1 MTEDEI
7 KAWIADPRRA
17 DTLPFG
23 VYEPAYQKGIT
34 GAALV
39 VRGVVYF
46 RDGHTPA
53 VRAAIVQCF
62 EQYRA
67 TIDEYTHALQVA
79 AGEKPSK
86 EGPLRWFYT
95 EGEQPMTLDK
105 APGLAA
111 LAETIPADEALVVQL
126 TSAKHKLATGF
137 YEFAVFTIADW
148 QANLG
153 RGMDVI
159 DFTVPRAFLEQRP
172 GVFQALFAAFCEALP
187 TVSGHA
193 GFAVNVPPMGREPNE
208 ASEYFFARRYGPG
221 IDVGDPMG
229 VSTVDLVGKI
239 KTVDWLVALDA
250 DLVGAAGGA
259 DSLTLPPDWY
269 VRQPLKDGGLI
280 VQAGA
285 APQSGVS
292 AGPGKPPLPP
302 PAYVLLDAALRPI
315 IAESMDI
322 LQSGTLDSTAPMLN
336 TTIATEA
343 WLKRFVLPDDQIM
356 SQWQALH
363 ASPKVAESK
372 PAIAANLHRLRKA
385 MRLPDVPAASNGFG
399 YDSVS
404 GA

>member
-1 MTEDEI
+1 MTESEI
-7 KAWIADPRRA
+7 KAWIADEHRA

-23 VYEPAYQKGIT
+23 VYEPAYQKAIT

-53 VRAAIVQCF
+53 VRAAIIKCF

-67 TIDEYTHALQVA
+67 TIDEYTQALA
-79 AGEKPSK
+79 RALGEPPSND
-86 EGPLRWFYT
+86 GPLRWFYT
-95 EGEQPMTLDK
+95 EGEQPMPLDK
-105 APGLAA
+105 APGLAN
-111 LAETIPADEALVVQL
+111 LAKTVPADEALVVQV
-126 TSAKHKLATGF
+126 TSAEHKLATGF

-148 QANLG
+148 QAKLG

-187 TVSGHA
+187 TISGHA

-208 ASEYFFARRYGPG
+208 ASEYFYARRYGPG

-229 VSTVDLVGKI
+229 LSTVDLVGKI
-239 KTVDWLVALDA
+239 KTVDWLVALDG
-250 DLVGAAGGA
+250 DLVRAAGGA
-259 DSLTLPPDWY
+259 ASLTLPPDWY
-269 VRQPLKDGGLI
+269 VHQPLRDGGLI
-280 VQAGA
+280 IQAGA

-292 AGPGKPPLPP
+292 AGPGKSPLPP

-315 IAESMDI
+315 IAGAMDI

-343 WLKRFVLPDDQIM
+343 WLKRFNVPPDQITE
-356 SQWQALH
+356 QWLQLH
-363 ASPKVAESK
+363 KTPTVGSSK
-372 PAIAANLHRLRKA
+372 AAVAANLLRLRKA
-385 MRLPDVPAASNGFG
+385 MGLPEPMPSNGFG
-399 YDSVS
+399 YDGGSP
-404 GA
+404 G

>member
-1 MTEDEI
+1 MTESEI
-7 KAWIADPRRA
+7 KAWIADERRA

-23 VYEPAYQKGIT
+23 VYEPAYQKAIT

-53 VRAAIVQCF
+53 VRAAIVKCF

-67 TIDEYTHALQVA
+67 TIDEYTQALA
-79 AGEKPSK
+79 RALGATPSK
-86 EGPLRWFYT
+86 DGPLRWFYT
-95 EGEQPMTLDK
+95 EGEQPMPLDK
-105 APGLAA
+105 APGLAD
-111 LAETIPADEALVVQL
+111 LAKAVPTDEALVVQV
-126 TSAKHKLATGF
+126 TSAEHKLATGF

-148 QANLG
+148 QAKLG

-208 ASEYFFARRYGPG
+208 ASEYFYARRYGPG

-239 KTVDWLVALDA
+239 KTVDWLVALDG
-250 DLVGAAGGA
+250 DLVRTAGGA
-259 DSLTLPPDWY
+259 ASLTLPPDWY
-269 VRQPLKDGGLI
+269 VRQPLRDGGLI
-280 VQAGA
+280 IQAGA

-315 IAESMDI
+315 IAEAMDI

-336 TTIATEA
+336 TTIATET
-343 WLKRFVLPDDQIM
+343 WLKRFGVPPDQM
-356 SQWQALH
+356 TEQWRELH
-363 ASPKVAESK
+363 KTPTVGSSK
-372 PAIAANLHRLRKA
+372 AAVAANLLRLRKA
-385 MRLPDVPAASNGFG
+385 MGLPEPEPSNGFG
-399 YDSVS
+399 YDGGSP
-404 GA
+404 G

>member
-7 KAWIADPRRA
+7 KRWIADPRRA

-53 VRAAIVQCF
+53 VRAALGKCF
-62 EQYRA
+62 EQYHA
-67 TIDEYTHALQVA
+67 TIDEYFHALQVA
-79 AGEKPSK
+79 TGEKPSK
-86 EGPLRWFYT
+86 DGPLRWFYT
-95 EGEQPMTLDK
+95 EGEQPLPIDK
-105 APGLAA
+105 APGLDG
-111 LAETIPADEALVVQL
+111 LSKTVPADEALVVQM
-126 TSAKHKLATGF
+126 TSADHKLATGF

-148 QANLG
+148 QAKLN
-153 RGMDVI
+153 RGMDVL

-187 TVSGHA
+187 TVHGHA
-193 GFAVNVPPMGREPNE
+193 GFAVNVPPMGRDPNE

-229 VSTVDLVGKI
+229 VGTVDLTGKI
-239 KTVDWLVALDA
+239 KTVDWIVALDA
-250 DLVGAAGGA
+250 DLVRAAGGA
-259 DSLTLPPDWY
+259 ASLTLPPDWY
-269 VRQPLKDGGLI
+269 VRQPLSDGGLI
-280 VQAGA
+280 IQAGV

-292 AGPGKPPLPP
+292 AGQSKPPLPP
-302 PAYVLLDAALRPI
+302 AAYVLLNAALRPI
-315 IAESMDI
+315 IAEKLDI

-343 WLKRFVLPDDQIM
+343 WLRRFDVPEDTLNDY
-356 SQWQALH
+356 WRELH
-363 ASPKVAESK
+363 KSAKVADGK
-372 PAIAANLHRLRKA
+372 ADVAANLNRLRKA
-385 MRLPDVPAASNGFG
+385 IGLPDPLQSNGMG
-399 YDSVS
+399 YDSAP

>member
-1 MTEDEI
+1 MTESEI
-7 KAWIADPRRA
+7 KAWIADERRA

-23 VYEPAYQKGIT
+23 VYEPAYQKAIT

-53 VRAAIVQCF
+53 VRAAIVKCF

-67 TIDEYTHALQVA
+67 TIDEYTQALA
-79 AGEKPSK
+79 RALGATPSK
-86 EGPLRWFYT
+86 DGPLRWFYT
-95 EGEQPMTLDK
+95 EGEQPMPLDK
-105 APGLAA
+105 APGLAD
-111 LAETIPADEALVVQL
+111 LAKAVPTDEALVVQV
-126 TSAKHKLATGF
+126 TSAEHKLATGF

-148 QANLG
+148 QAKLG

-208 ASEYFFARRYGPG
+208 ASEYFYARRYGPG

-239 KTVDWLVALDA
+239 KTVDWLVALDG
-250 DLVGAAGGA
+250 DLVRTAGGA
-259 DSLTLPPDWY
+259 ASLTLPPDWY
-269 VRQPLKDGGLI
+269 VRQPLRDGGLI
-280 VQAGA
+280 IQAGA

-315 IAESMDI
+315 IAEAMDI

-336 TTIATEA
+336 TTIATET
-343 WLKRFVLPDDQIM
+343 WLKRFDVPPDQM
-356 SQWQALH
+356 TEQWRELH
-363 ASPKVAESK
+363 KTPTVGSSK
-372 PAIAANLHRLRKA
+372 AAVAANLLRLRKA
-385 MRLPDVPAASNGFG
+385 MGLPEPEPSNGFG
-399 YDSVS
+399 YDGGSP
-404 GA
+404 G

>member
-53 VRAAIVQCF
+53 VRAAIAKCF
-62 EQYRA
+62 EQYNAAITEYSQALARA
-67 TIDEYTHALQVA
+67 L
-79 AGEKPSK
+79 GEKPPK
-86 EGPLRWFYT
+86 DGPLRWFYT
-95 EGEQPMTLDK
+95 EGEQPMPLDK
-105 APGLAA
+105 APGLAKQA
-111 LAETIPADEALVVQL
+111 KAVPADEACVVQV
-126 TSAKHKLATGF
+126 TSAEHKLATGF

-148 QANLG
+148 QAKLG
-153 RGMDVI
+153 RGMDAI

-208 ASEYFFARRYGPG
+208 ASEYFCARRYGPG

-239 KTVDWLVALDA
+239 KTVDWIVALDA
-250 DLVGAAGGA
+250 DLVRAAGGT
-259 DSLTLPPDWY
+259 DSLALPPDWY
-269 VRQPLKDGGLI
+269 VREPLGDGGLI
-280 VQAGA
+280 VQAGT
-285 APQSGVS
+285 APLSGVS
-292 AGPGKPPLPP
+292 AGQGKPPLPP
-302 PAYVLLDAALRPI
+302 PAYVLLDAALHPI
-315 IAESMDI
+315 IAEKMDI
-322 LQSGTLDSTAPMLN
+322 LQSGTLDSTAPLLN

-343 WLKRFVLPDDQIM
+343 WLKRFALPPDQVTE
-356 SQWQALH
+356 QWRELH
-363 ASPKVAESK
+363 KMPTVGSSK
-372 PAIAANLHRLRKA
+372 ATVAANLSRLRKA
-385 MRLPDVPAASNGFG
+385 MGLPEPVPSSGFG
-399 YDSVS
+399 YDSGS
-404 GA
+404 PGE